1 MVCYYSQRCAPQ
13 GNGKSTVPNVCQV
26 LCSKYS
32 CPDQNHDTTNECYK
46 AHGELETKKQVY
58 LGATKIL
65 ETPAWISLYWT
76 HSWDECEMAPT
87 LRSNEH
93 SLTLLCKG
101 QADISQMGN
110 AGKSIS
116 ARGNGMHEARR
127 ASSWNRSQPRRFG
140 KTRQFMS
147 RIFLQTKP
155 SQEVSGRIKTE
166 HLYAMCK
173 FNILTIQPCFLMV
186 LNL

>member
-1 MVCYYSQRCAPQ
+1 MFAKFYVLNTPALIKIMTPQ
-13 GNGKSTVPNVCQV
+13 TNVTKPMGNW
-26 LCSKYS
+26 
-32 CPDQNHDTTNECYK
+32 
-46 AHGELETKKQVY
+46 KQKTS
-58 LGATKIL
+58 LSWCNKNFRN
-65 ETPAWISLYWT
+65 PAWISLYWT
-76 HSWDECEMAPT
+76 QSWDECEMAPT